1 MDGLSKAFPNV
12 WCPNC
17 GKVQPMVFA
26 PMKANDLND
35 HDAAD
40 ILCGECRFVIATLH
54 AEPRSG
60 AITARRLIRSISVR
74 ARRFDF

>member
-1 MDGLSKAFPNV
+1 MDELSKAFPNV

-54 AEPRSG
+54 AGPRTVS
-60 AITARRLIRSISVR
+60 A
-74 ARRFDF
+74 

>member
-26 PMKANDLND
+26 LMKANDLNE

-40 ILCGECRFVIATLH
+40 RHSVRRISVVVATLH
-54 AEPRSG
+54 AG
-60 AITARRLIRSISVR
+60 K
-74 ARRFDF
+74 

>member
-1 MDGLSKAFPNV
+1 MDELSKAFPNV

-26 PMKANDLND
+26 LMKANDLND

-40 ILCGECRFVIATLH
+40 IQCGECRFVVATLH
-54 AEPRSG
+54 AG
-60 AITARRLIRSISVR
+60 K
-74 ARRFDF
+74 